1 MILFHSDL
9 DNTLIYSYKHDIG
22 PNKKCVEIYQN
33 REISFMTTESLEIL
47 KRIQSRI
54 LFVPTTTRTIEQYRR
69 IRFGMDIPRYALV
82 CNGGILLKDGI
93 SDFDWYRET
102 LNIISD
108 VRAEVEKSIGLLERD
123 ENRYF
128 EIRYIEQLFVFTKT
142 SEPIKTIQNLSS
154 ILDKNKVDV
163 FNNGDKL
170 YVIPKELNK
179 GTGILRL
186 KKKLSADKII
196 AAGDS
201 VFDISMLKASDIGFC
216 PKGLITEGN
225 SKILKYPREI
235 FTVEM
240 LKKIESLIETGAH
253 GNCPLPYSPISKL

>member
-22 PNKKCVEIYQN
+22 PDKKCVEIYQDK
-33 REISFMTTESLEIL
+33 EISFMTTESFEIL
-47 KRIQSRI
+47 KRIQSKI

-69 IRFGMDIPRYALV
+69 IRFDIDIPKYALV
-82 CNGGILLKDGI
+82 CNGGILLKDGMI
-93 SDFDWYRET
+93 DLDWYQET

-108 VRAEVEKSIGLLERD
+108 VREEVEKSIGLLEKD
-123 ENRYF
+123 ENRYL

-142 SEPIKTIQNLSS
+142 SEPTVTIEYLSS
-154 ILDKNKVDV
+154 ILDKNKVDI
-163 FNNGDKL
+163 FNNGDKI

-186 KKKLSADKII
+186 KKKLSANKII

-201 VFDISMLKASDIGFC
+201 EFDISMLKASDIGFC
-216 PKGLITEGN
+216 PDSLITECN
-225 SKILKYPREI
+225 SKILKYPGEV

-240 LKKIESLIETGAH
+240 LKKIERLIETCTY
-253 GNCPLPYSPISKL
+253 NN

>member
-1 MILFHSDL
+1 MIIFYSDL

-22 PNKKCVEIYQN
+22 SNKKCVEIYQD
-33 REISFMTTESLEIL
+33 REISFMTSESFEIL
-47 KRIQSRI
+47 KRIQSKV
-54 LFVPTTTRTIEQYRR
+54 LFVPTTTRTIEQYQR
-69 IRFGMDIPRYALV
+69 IRFDIDIPKYALV

-93 SDFDWYRET
+93 SDFDWYHET

-108 VRAEVEKSIGLLERD
+108 VRTEVEKSIGLLEKD

-142 SEPIKTIQNLSS
+142 SKPTVTIEYLSS
-154 ILDKNKVDV
+154 ILDKTKVDI
-163 FNNGDKL
+163 FNNGDKI

-179 GTGILRL
+179 GAGIMRL
-186 KKKLSADKII
+186 NKKLSADKII

-201 VFDISMLKASDIGFC
+201 EFDISMLKASDIGFC
-216 PKGLITEGN
+216 PDHLMTEGD
-225 SKILKYPREI
+225 SKILKYPREV

-240 LKKIESLIETGAH
+240 LKKIERLIETYTQ
-253 GNCPLPYSPISKL
+253 NN

>member
-22 PNKKCVEIYQN
+22 PDKKCVEIYQDK
-33 REISFMTTESLEIL
+33 EISFMTTESFEIL
-47 KRIQSRI
+47 KRIQSKI

-69 IRFGMDIPRYALV
+69 IRFDIDIPKYALV
-82 CNGGILLKDGI
+82 CNGGILLKDGMI
-93 SDFDWYRET
+93 DLDWYQET

-108 VRAEVEKSIGLLERD
+108 VREEVEKSIGLLEKD
-123 ENRYF
+123 ESRYF

-142 SEPIKTIQNLSS
+142 SEPTVTIEYLSS
-154 ILDKNKVDV
+154 ILDKNKVDI
-163 FNNGDKL
+163 FNNGDKI

-186 KKKLSADKII
+186 KKKLSANKII

-201 VFDISMLKASDIGFC
+201 EFDISMLKASDIGFC
-216 PKGLITEGN
+216 PDSLITECN
-225 SKILKYPREI
+225 SKILKYPGEV

-240 LKKIESLIETGAH
+240 LKKIERLIETCTY
-253 GNCPLPYSPISKL
+253 NN

>member
-22 PNKKCVEIYQN
+22 PDKKCVEIYQDK
-33 REISFMTTESLEIL
+33 EISFMTTESFEIL
-47 KRIQSRI
+47 KRIQSKI

-69 IRFGMDIPRYALV
+69 IRFDIDIPQYALV
-82 CNGGILLKDGI
+82 CNGGILLKDGMI
-93 SDFDWYRET
+93 DLDWYQET

-108 VRAEVEKSIGLLERD
+108 AREEVEKSIGLLEKD

-142 SEPIKTIQNLSS
+142 SEPTVTIEYLSS
-154 ILDKNKVDV
+154 ILDKNKVDI
-163 FNNGDKL
+163 FNNGDKI

-186 KKKLSADKII
+186 KKKLSANKII

-201 VFDISMLKASDIGFC
+201 EFDISMLKASDIGFC
-216 PKGLITEGN
+216 PDSLITECN
-225 SKILKYPREI
+225 SKILKYPGEV

-240 LKKIESLIETGAH
+240 LKKIERLIETCTY
-253 GNCPLPYSPISKL
+253 NN

>member
-22 PNKKCVEIYQN
+22 PNKKCVEIYQD
-33 REISFMTTESLEIL
+33 REISFMTTESFEIL
-47 KRIQSRI
+47 KRIQSKI
-54 LFVPTTTRTIEQYRR
+54 LFIPTTTRTIEQYQR
-69 IRFGMDIPRYALV
+69 IRFDIDIPQYALV

-93 SDFDWYRET
+93 IDLDWYQET

-108 VRAEVEKSIGLLERD
+108 VREEVEKSIGLLEKD
-123 ENRYF
+123 KNRYF

-142 SEPIKTIQNLSS
+142 SQPTVTIEYLSS

-163 FNNGDKL
+163 FNNRDKI

-201 VFDISMLKASDIGFC
+201 EFDIPMLKASDIGFC
-216 PKGLITEGN
+216 PDNLITECN
-225 SKILKYPREI
+225 SKILKYPGEV

-240 LKKIESLIETGAH
+240 LKKVERLIETCTY
-253 GNCPLPYSPISKL
+253 NN